1 MRLRQV
7 AMIATELNTVV
18 DDLRAVFGWKIAL
31 DTDDE
36 IALWGQGMV
45 DEFKITNAV
54 LPVGDTFL
62 EVVSPSDPGTTAARY
77 LARRGGD
84 SGYMVLLQTGEL
96 DMARAR
102 AEHLGIREVW
112 HSPLEGL
119 RGVHFDPRDTRGSL
133 LSLDQPDDPAEWP
146 WAGPK
151 WREAVRTEVTK
162 QILAVEVQTKTP
174 EVVAARWGELLARPV
189 HRSPEGTHSVVL
201 DQGRIRFVPADG
213 EHGGGVCG
221 IDLGCVEDH
230 GILRRAEKRGLPVDE
245 TGRVLIGGVA
255 FKPVV
260 NSRQS

>member
-1 MRLRQV
+1 
-7 AMIATELNTVV
+7 MIATELDSVV

-36 IALWGQGMV
+36 IALWGRDMV
-45 DEFKITNAV
+45 EEFKITNAV

-62 EVVSPSDPGTTAARY
+62 EVVSPSAPGTTAARY

-102 AEHLGIREVW
+102 AERLGVREVW

-119 RGVHFDPRDTRGSL
+119 RGVHLDPRDTQGSL

-151 WREAVRTEVTK
+151 WRQAVRTEVAE
-162 QILAVEVQTKTP
+162 QILAVEVQAKDP
-174 EVVAARWGELLARPV
+174 EVVASKWGQLLARPV
-189 HRSPEGTHSVVL
+189 RTSQE
-201 DQGRIRFVPADG
+201 
-213 EHGGGVCG
+213 
-221 IDLGCVEDH
+221 
-230 GILRRAEKRGLPVDE
+230 
-245 TGRVLIGGVA
+245 
-255 FKPVV
+255 
-260 NSRQS
+260 